1 MVAPD
6 LLGFGRSD
14 KPVDAATYGFE
25 FHRQMLLDLI
35 DRLDLK
41 NITLVMQDWGGLL
54 GLTLPMARPSRI
66 TRLLV
71 MNTTLAT
78 GTSPSRGFES
88 WRAYCRANPDLQIG
102 RLMQR
107 SVPAMTQDEAAAYD
121 APFPDGS
128 YKAGVRR
135 FPEMVMTA
143 PDMEGTDISKQAIE
157 YLSTTWQGQSFMAI
171 GMQDPVLGPKVMT
184 TLRATIRGCPPPLE
198 MAIGGHFLQE
208 WGQPVA
214 QAALAHWEDT
224 K

>member
-1 MVAPD
+1 
-6 LLGFGRSD
+6 
-14 KPVDAATYGFE
+14 
-25 FHRQMLLDLI
+25 
-35 DRLDLK
+35 
-41 NITLVMQDWGGLL
+41 
-54 GLTLPMARPSRI
+54 
-66 TRLLV
+66 
-71 MNTTLAT
+71 
-78 GTSPSRGFES
+78 
-88 WRAYCRANPDLQIG
+88 
-102 RLMQR
+102 
-107 SVPAMTQDEAAAYD
+107 MTQDEAAAYD

-157 YLSTTWQGQSFMAI
+157 YLSTTWQDQSFMAI

>member
-1 MVAPD
+1 
-6 LLGFGRSD
+6 
-14 KPVDAATYGFE
+14 
-25 FHRQMLLDLI
+25 MLLDLI

-107 SVPAMTQDEAAAYD
+107 SVPAMTPDEAAAYD

>member
-1 MVAPD
+1 M
-6 LLGFGRSD
+6 
-14 KPVDAATYGFE
+14 
-25 FHRQMLLDLI
+25 
-35 DRLDLK
+35 
-41 NITLVMQDWGGLL
+41 L

>member
-1 MVAPD
+1 VAPD